1 MKIIFV
7 CTGNTCRSP
16 LAESSAQHYMPDVD
30 SESRGIFAMDG
41 APVSAHSIEIL
52 KSKGYP
58 EPRSAQSLGDGV
70 KEADLILTMTREHQ
84 QIIQS
89 MNPDARH
96 VFTLNEYV
104 GLDGDVADPIGGS
117 KATYAETF
125 EQIDH
130 AVRLLSKKLSN
141 EQ

>member
-1 MKIIFV
+1 
-7 CTGNTCRSP
+7 
-16 LAESSAQHYMPDVD
+16 
-30 SESRGIFAMDG
+30 MDG
-41 APVSAHSIEIL
+41 APVSAHSIDIL

-58 EPRSAQSLGDGV
+58 EPDSAQSLGDGV

-84 QIIQS
+84 QIIQA
-89 MNPDARH
+89 MDPEAHH

-104 GLDGDVADPIGGS
+104 GLDGDIADPIGGS
-117 KATYAETF
+117 KATYEETF

-130 AVRLLSKKLSN
+130 AVRLLSKKLEN